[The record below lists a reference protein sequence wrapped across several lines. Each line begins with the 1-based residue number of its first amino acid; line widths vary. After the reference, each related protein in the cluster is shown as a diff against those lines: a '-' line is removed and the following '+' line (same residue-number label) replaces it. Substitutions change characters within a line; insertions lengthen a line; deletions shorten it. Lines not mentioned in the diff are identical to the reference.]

1 MKSPYDLMT
10 TKPSFTN
17 QLRGKSRRRRDELD
31 RMAKAAATPRPLR
44 NDLLPLLALSCAVDE
59 ASADEQETSA
69 PRPRARSA
77 SLASVILSSSAVTT
91 RSLTAKF
98 GFLNPVVSRWRGW
111 KDLAPSPLSVS
122 MSQNFA
128 EALMQFLRANRN
140 LPDAV
145 PEGVNARHFREIA
158 AVANSLS
165 KALTP
170 ND

>member
-1 MKSPYDLMT
+1 
-10 TKPSFTN
+10 
-17 QLRGKSRRRRDELD
+17 
-31 RMAKAAATPRPLR
+31 
-44 NDLLPLLALSCAVDE
+44 
-59 ASADEQETSA
+59 
-69 PRPRARSA
+69 
-77 SLASVILSSSAVTT
+77 
-91 RSLTAKF
+91 
-98 GFLNPVVSRWRGW
+98 
-111 KDLAPSPLSVS
+111 

-145 PEGVNARHFREIA
+145 PEGVNAGHFREIA